1 MVLGALG
8 GAPGGIWAP
17 RWPKAQKNTPKAE
30 SLPTPLGTIGEPKF
44 DKNVIWRHFLSF
56 FCRYFSSLDFS
67 TILGDFRLRN

>member
-17 RWPKAQKNTPKAE
+17 RWPKAQKNTQKTE
-30 SLPTPLGTIGEPKF
+30 SVPAPLGTSGEPKF
-44 DKNVIWRHFLSF
+44 EKNAIGVHFLTF

>member
-8 GAPGGIWAP
+8 GAPGGVWAP
-17 RWPKAQKNTPKAE
+17 RWPKAQKKVEKCE
-30 SLPTPLGTIGEPKF
+30 SLPTPREPAGQPKF
-44 DKNVIWRHFLSF
+44 DKNVIGRHFLSF